1 MTVFRMRAFT
11 MIRLTGLNEDD
22 IKEIS
27 WQIADAFYDYQY
39 SSEDIGLVKY
49 ISSRENMFMYMHA
62 IVKAAYNSGML
73 YTTSENHEGF
83 LVLSGKE
90 CGSVRFFDGL
100 KMIAA
105 EKRALGGFSNMKKFI
120 GACFSEGGTIETR
133 MRKAKRDFIRIEM
146 LVVNKE
152 YQGKGFMK
160 QMLEYTYAL
169 AKEKNVPVIL
179 DTDDK
184 NKALRYEHLGMTLDK
199 TRNCGEKFHMY
210 DLIRETA

>member
-1 MTVFRMRAFT
+1 
-11 MIRLTGLNEDD
+11 MIRLTGLNEDE
-22 IKEIS
+22 IKEIF

-49 ISSRENMFMYMHA
+49 ISSRENMFTYMHA
-62 IVKAAYNSGML
+62 IVKATYNSGML

-90 CGSVRFFDGL
+90 CGSVRFIDGL

-152 YQGKGFMK
+152 YQRKGFMK

-169 AKEKNVPVIL
+169 A
-179 DTDDK
+179 
-184 NKALRYEHLGMTLDK
+184 YG
-199 TRNCGEKFHMY
+199 
-210 DLIRETA
+210 